1 MNLLFT
7 SIMFLLSS
15 LFGCQQPKNYTSLS
29 TGEFESLIKDEHV
42 QRLDVRTPAEYSE
55 DHISKSININVFDS
69 SFASLADSLLKKR
82 LLLLSIVTVGNVV
95 SRQRPSLL
103 KKDTLCMN
111 LMADLLLGNEG
122 GKKEG

>member
-29 TGEFESLIKDEHV
+29 TAEFESLIKDEHV

-55 DHISKSININVFDS
+55 DHIAKSININVFDS
-69 SFASLADSLLKKR
+69 SFVSLADSLLNKEVPVAIYCHSGHRSKQAA
-82 LLLLSIVTVGNVV
+82 SILAEEGYTVYELNGGFAAW
-95 SRQRPSLL
+95 QR
-103 KKDTLCMN
+103 
-111 LMADLLLGNEG
+111 A
-122 GKKEG
+122 GKKE

>member
-55 DHISKSININVFDS
+55 DHIAKSININVFDS
-69 SFASLADSLLKKR
+69 SFASLADSLLKKEAPVAIYCHSGHR
-82 LLLLSIVTVGNVV
+82 SKQAASILAEKGYTVYELKGGFAAWQK
-95 SRQRPSLL
+95 RQ
-103 KKDTLCMN
+103 
-111 LMADLLLGNEG
+111 
-122 GKKEG
+122 

>member
-55 DHISKSININVFDS
+55 DHIAKSININVFDS
-69 SFASLADSLLKKR
+69 SFASLADSLLKKEAPVAIYCHSGQR
-82 LLLLSIVTVGNVV
+82 SKQAASILAEKGYTVYELNGGFAAWQK
-95 SRQRPSLL
+95 RQ
-103 KKDTLCMN
+103 
-111 LMADLLLGNEG
+111 
-122 GKKEG
+122 